1 VFSRPRVLT
10 VCAAL
15 VALALS
21 LALPA
26 AGGDATQ
33 SGPEPKTATASHVVT
48 LITGDVVRV
57 TEAGGRTT
65 ATLEQAAGSHGGIRA
80 LTIGDD
86 LYVLPEEALPYL
98 AAGRLDRELLNV
110 TGLIEQGYDD
120 KSSASLPLI
129 AQYARNTAPAKR
141 TSPAGSVKN
150 RDLASIDGA
159 AISTSR
165 GKRELFWETVT
176 PPRGPAQPLAARF
189 TGGITKLWLDSKVEA
204 DLADSVPQVGAPQA
218 WAAGFDGTG
227 ATVAVLD
234 TGVDAAHPDLAGHI
248 SETQTF
254 VPGQDVG
261 DRNGHGTHV
270 ASTIAGSGAAS
281 AGLNKGVAPG
291 ADLVVGKVLA
301 DEGFGQSSW
310 IIDGMEWAADRAD
323 VVNMSLGDPDFTDGL
338 DPLSQAV
345 NQLTRDEGVLFV
357 IAAGNSGTEFAVS
370 APGAADEALTVAAVD
385 GADQRAWFSSMGPR
399 SGDHALKPDL
409 AAPGVDVTAA
419 RSQLLPFGEGMYQTM
434 EGTSMAAPHV
444 AGAAAILA
452 AAHPAWSPRR
462 LKDALMSSA
471 KALPGT
477 TPYEVGTGLLDIP
490 AALAP
495 VHATGSAFLGFYEWP
510 HDGDAPVS
518 RTITYTNDGA
528 AAVVFDLNA
537 DAPDLFHLS
546 QDSVT
551 VPAGSSVDVSVT
563 ADADDAPGVGR
574 YTGFVVATDA
584 SGAVRARTAI
594 GLVKEEERYD
604 LSVRAVDR
612 DGAPASGYVVLFDF
626 RTPWATILQLDP
638 ETGAAQTQRL
648 APGPYNISTWMDVR
662 GSSGPDSAG
671 VALVAEPHFMLDR
684 DQKVVLDARKAKRIT
699 VATPRPSEDRGRR
712 MQYFH
717 DAGIPDGF
725 TLMDLYFVPPNV
737 DDMYAVPTGA
747 VPGAGFDFTTRWRRG
762 APLLDVSAFLP
773 ATMEVEFLYQGGS
786 NRLDGKV
793 GLAGVYAGTGAAAD
807 FEGVDASGKAVVIR
821 RSDAVQ
827 SWDWVAPAQAA
838 GAELLIVAN
847 DRPGKLF
854 EFVTGELPVVSV
866 TKAQGDR
873 LIAAASAGK
882 LSFRGEATAF
892 SPYMYDLV
900 LSEDRGIPAH
910 LSLAPRSRD
919 LAQVD
924 HRFLGPK
931 GLVYEGRYDCHA
943 YSLPPCWG
951 WYEPVPGQS
960 TRTDYVSTGGARWY
974 QDVLHSAGWEQRYD
988 QVTYDAGKRYS
999 LDWLA
1004 PITRPRLGPG
1014 YWGPTRDGDFMSV
1027 NVPFAAGGSSITGHM
1042 WDGAGT
1048 VVARLYH
1055 GDDLLAEQPFQA
1067 VFAEAPTPELAEYR
1081 FVQDATRPADPWRTS
1096 IRTHTAWTFQS
1107 RQTAPLQLD
1116 PLPLLQL
1123 DYAVDAD
1130 LASNVEA
1137 GRPGV
1142 IGISAAHEPGAVG
1155 AGAVQGVTLELS
1167 YDDGAT
1173 WRLLGLTRTPSGG
1186 WKATVTHPRAAR
1198 GGYVSLRAT
1207 ARDDAGNR
1215 VEQEIIRAFGLS

>member
-1 VFSRPRVLT
+1 MFSPRVLILG
-10 VCAAL
+10 AAL
-15 VALALS
+15 VALLLSPALS
-21 LALPA
+21 A
-26 AGGDATQ
+26 AGGNPGQ
-33 SGPEPKTATASHVVT
+33 SGPEPKAAATSHVVT

-65 ATLEQAAGSHGGIRA
+65 ASLEQAAGSHGGIRA

-120 KSSASLPLI
+120 KSTNSLPLI
-129 AQYARNTAPAKR
+129 AQYAPDKTAAERTPPPGSAK
-141 TSPAGSVKN
+141 K

-165 GKRELFWETVT
+165 RKRDLFWATVT
-176 PPRGPAQPLAARF
+176 APRRPAQPLSARF
-189 TGGITKLWLDSKVEA
+189 TGGITKLWLDGKVEA
-204 DLADSVPQVGAPQA
+204 DLSDSVPQVGAPQA

-234 TGVDAAHPDLAGHI
+234 TGVDATHPDFSGHI
-248 SETQTF
+248 SETQSF

-291 ADLVVGKVLA
+291 AQLVIGKVLG
-301 DEGFGQSSW
+301 DDGFGQDSW
-310 IIDGMEWAADRAD
+310 IIDGMEWAADRAK
-323 VVNMSLGDPDFTDGL
+323 VVNMSLGDPVFTDGL

-345 NQLTRDEGVLFV
+345 NGLTRDEGVLFV
-357 IAAGNSGTEFAVS
+357 IAAGNSGAEFAVS

-385 GADQRAWFSSMGPR
+385 GLDQRAWFSSMGPR
-399 SGDHALKPDL
+399 SGDHALKPDI

-419 RSQLLPFGEGMYQTM
+419 RSQLLPFGEGMYQPM
-434 EGTSMAAPHV
+434 DGTSMAAPHV

-477 TPYEVGTGLLDIP
+477 TPYEVGTGRLDIP

-495 VHATGSAFLGFYEWP
+495 VHATGSAFLGFYKWP

-518 RTITYTNDGA
+518 KTITYTNDGGTPVA
-528 AAVVFDLNA
+528 LDLSA
-537 DAPDLFHLS
+537 DVPDLFDLS
-546 QDSVT
+546 QQSIT
-551 VPAGSSVDVSVT
+551 VPAGGSVDVNVT

-574 YTGFVVATDA
+574 FTGFVVATDA
-584 SGAVRARTAI
+584 SGTVMARTAI

-612 DGAPASGYVVLFDF
+612 DGAPGSGYVVLFDF
-626 RTPWATILQLDP
+626 RSPWATFLQLDP
-638 ETGAAQTQRL
+638 KTGAAPTQRV

-662 GSSGPDSAG
+662 GSGGPDSEG
-671 VALVAEPHFMLDR
+671 IALLAKPHFLIDR
-684 DQKVVLDARKAKRIT
+684 DQEVVLDARKAKRIT
-699 VATPRPSEDRGRR
+699 VTTPRPSENRHRR
-712 MQYFH
+712 IQYFH

-725 TLMDLYFVPPNV
+725 TFMDLYFVPPNV
-737 DDMYAVPTGA
+737 DDMYALPTGA
-747 VPGAGFDFTTRWRRG
+747 VPGAAFSFTTRWRRS
-762 APLLDVSAFLP
+762 APLLDVSAYLP
-773 ATMEVEFLYQGGS
+773 ARTEADFLYQGGS
-786 NRLDGKV
+786 GRLDGKV
-793 GLAGVYAGTGAAAD
+793 RLEGVYAGTGTAAD
-807 FEGVDASGKAVVIR
+807 YDGVDASGKAVVIR

-847 DRPGKLF
+847 DRPGKLA
-854 EFVTGELPVVSV
+854 EFVVGELPVVSV

-873 LIAAASAGK
+873 LIAAARAGT
-882 LSFRGEATAF
+882 LTLRGEATAF
-892 SPYMYDLV
+892 PPYMYDLV
-900 LSEDRGIPAH
+900 LTRDRAIPAD
-910 LSLAPRSRD
+910 LSLTPRTSD
-919 LAQVD
+919 LAQID
-924 HRFLGPK
+924 LRILGPA
-931 GLVYEGRYDCHA
+931 GLAYEGRGDCHA

-951 WYEPVPGQS
+951 AYEPVRGQS
-960 TRTDYVSTGGARWY
+960 TRTDYVSTAGTTWY
-974 QDVLHSAGWEQRYD
+974 QDIAHTAGWEQRYD

-999 LDWLA
+999 FDWFA

-1027 NVPFAAGGSSITGHM
+1027 NVPFASGGSNVTGHM
-1042 WDGAGT
+1042 FDEQST
-1048 VVARLYH
+1048 VMARLYH
-1055 GDDLLAEQPFQA
+1055 GDELLAEQPFQA

-1081 FVQDATRPADPWRTS
+1081 FVQDTTRPADPWRTA
-1096 IRTHTAWTFQS
+1096 IKTHTAWTFRS
-1107 RQTAPLQLD
+1107 KQTAPLELD

-1123 DYAVDAD
+1123 DYSVDTD
-1130 LASNVEA
+1130 IRSNVEA
-1137 GRPGV
+1137 GRTGV
-1142 IGISAAHEPGAVG
+1142 IGISAKHEPGAVG
-1155 AGAVQGVTLELS
+1155 GGAVRGVTLALS

-1173 WRLLGLTRTPSGG
+1173 WRPLWLSRASSGG
-1186 WKATVTHPRAAR
+1186 WKATVAYPRAAR

-1207 ARDDAGNR
+1207 AWDDAGNR
-1215 VEQEIIRAFGLS
+1215 VEQEIIRAYGLR